1 MEENK
6 FTETF
11 DISRF
16 IQDEDF
22 ESLLHRFE
30 NDRTPDQIK
39 KTATIMSVEEFIKNT
54 NAKEDITKSKVT
66 IKDK

>member
-16 IQDEDF
+16 IQDESF
-22 ESLLHRFE
+22 ENLIQRFE
-30 NDRTPDQIK
+30 NDRTIDQIK
-39 KTATIMSVEEFIKNT
+39 KTSSVMSAEDFIKNT
-54 NAKEDITKSKVT
+54 KPIEDNKTSNPI
-66 IKDK
+66 IKND